1 MLGKIFKNYSAW
13 NVDEKQFYKLPEME
27 ARLKFLLRYAILA
40 PSSHNTQPWKF
51 HVADDYIDIYA
62 DLSRKLAHSDPSGR
76 MLYTALG
83 CVLENIKITASYF
96 DLSFRI
102 EYNSE
107 LKISLPEHI
116 LRIHFS
122 DMELGDADEVRR
134 LFPFISQRASCRGK
148 YKSDAISANILR
160 WFENFSDVQSLELC
174 IITDKN
180 VISEIAPSVGR
191 AMKAKMSIDAFRDE
205 LARWLRTN
213 LTLKRD
219 GMPGSGHGM
228 SLALSLIAPF
238 VLRYKDVS
246 DFEQSKAVKRVNNF
260 PAICVISSEDDSALS
275 WIKSGEL
282 LERLLL
288 GICANK
294 MSASIMAAPIEV
306 KSEREKLREIIGAQ
320 NKEARSLF
328 PQVFI
333 GFGFSAKTSPHSPRK
348 KPEQVFI

>member
-1 MLGKIFKNYSAW
+1 MLDKIFKNYNAW
-13 NVDEKQFYKLPEME
+13 NVDEERFYKLLTME
-27 ARLKFLLRYAILA
+27 ARLKFILRYAILA

-51 HVADDYIDIYA
+51 HVADNYIDIYA

-83 CVLENIKITASYF
+83 CAVENIKITAAHF
-96 DLSFRI
+96 DLSFHI

-107 LKISLPEHI
+107 LKTSLPEHI

-122 DMELGDADEVRR
+122 GAELGAADEIRH
-134 LFPFISQRASCRGK
+134 LFPFITRRASCRSQYNADK
-148 YKSDAISANILR
+148 IPVNILS
-160 WFENFSDVQSLELC
+160 WLGNLSDEQTIGLC
-174 IITDKN
+174 IITDRE
-180 VISEIAPSVGR
+180 VISAIAPSVGR
-191 AMKAKMSIDAFRDE
+191 AMKAKMSIADFRNE
-205 LARWLRTN
+205 LAQWLRAN

-238 VLRYKDVS
+238 VLRHKDVS

-260 PAICVISSEDDSALS
+260 PAVCIISSENDNALS

-294 MSASIMAAPIEV
+294 MSASIMAAPIEAEG
-306 KSEREKLREIIGAQ
+306 EREKLQAIIGTQ
-320 NKEARSLF
+320 NKKARSSF
-328 PQVFI
+328 PQAFI
-333 GFGFSAKTSPHSPRK
+333 GFGFSTKTFPHSPRRK
-348 KPEQVFI
+348 LEQVLV